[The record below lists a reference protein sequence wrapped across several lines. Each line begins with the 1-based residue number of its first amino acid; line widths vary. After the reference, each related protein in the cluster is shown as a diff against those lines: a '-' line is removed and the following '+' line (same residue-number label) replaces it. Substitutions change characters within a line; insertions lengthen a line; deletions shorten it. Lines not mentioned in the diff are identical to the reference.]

1 MIMLKFRSIVKK
13 IVLITIF
20 LCVLFV
26 LFSCSKQTLSTK
38 NREQKVEDTN
48 SGSKKIENENKTI
61 LTDED
66 FIIRSDDTFIQLGE
80 PFDEIKI
87 GKKVLSHE
95 PCNEDQVYDTYFY
108 DDFVLLVS
116 FEPKKGDTIWSIR
129 LLTSEFETSRGVK
142 IGDSISKVFEK
153 YGVIDSDDSDFYYY
167 SQDGRGLTFDVDEN
181 EKIIGIKIEKL

>member
-1 MIMLKFRSIVKK
+1 MLKFRSIVKK
-13 IVLITIF
+13 MVLISIF

-26 LFSCSKQTLSTK
+26 LFSCGKRTLSTK
-38 NREQKVEDTN
+38 NKEQGVKNTN
-48 SGSKKIENENKTI
+48 NGSKKEIENENKTI

-80 PFDEIKI
+80 RFDEMKI
-87 GKKVLSHE
+87 SEKVLLHK
-95 PCNEDQVYDTYFY
+95 PCNEDQVYDTYIY

-116 FEPKKGDTIWSIR
+116 FESKKGDTIWSIR

-153 YGVIDSDDSDFYYY
+153 YGVTDSDDSDFYYY

-181 EKIIGIKIEKL
+181 EKIIGIKIEEL